1 MAAGLFGR
9 LAGLRSLPPSAAR
22 IVATGV
28 GFVVLTAALFA
39 GDGAWQDRDTT
50 PDDATA
56 PVEPAPDPAPAP
68 APSPDPTDDADGDD
82 TDGNDTDADTGADGD
97 DAEGADDTPAEP
109 PATQGPRPA
118 DVTVQLLNGIGAD
131 GSAGVARVRTTLT
144 DAGFRIS
151 ASNPGRP
158 YDVTTVFYTVG
169 FEAQGRLVASTLGVS
184 QVFVMTD
191 LPPERRL
198 SPSVMV
204 HVVVGADRR

>member
-1 MAAGLFGR
+1 M
-9 LAGLRSLPPSAAR
+9 GLRSLPSSAAR
-22 IVATGV
+22 VVATGV

-39 GDGAWQDRDTT
+39 GVGAWQDRDTT
-50 PDDATA
+50 PGDAAA

-68 APSPDPTDDADGDD
+68 APPDPTDDADGDA
-82 TDGNDTDADTGADGD
+82 TDADGD
-97 DAEGADDTPAEP
+97 DADGEDDT

>member
-1 MAAGLFGR
+1 VAAGLFGR

-39 GDGAWQDRDTT
+39 GVGAWQDRDTT

-82 TDGNDTDADTGADGD
+82 TDGN
-97 DAEGADDTPAEP
+97 DTPAEP

>member
-9 LAGLRSLPPSAAR
+9 LAGLRSLPSSASR
-22 IVATGV
+22 IAVTGV

-39 GDGAWQDRDTT
+39 GVGAWQDRDTT
-50 PDDATA
+50 PGDAVA

-68 APSPDPTDDADGDD
+68 APPPDPTDDAD
-82 TDGNDTDADTGADGD
+82 TDAGTDTDADTDTDGGD
-97 DAEGADDTPAEP
+97 TEGEDASPAEP

-131 GSAGVARVRTTLT
+131 GSAGVARVRTTLS

-158 YDVTTVFYTVG
+158 YDVTTVFYTAG

-198 SPSVMV
+198 SSSVMV

>member
-1 MAAGLFGR
+1 MASGLFGR
-9 LAGLRSLPPSAAR
+9 LAGLRSLPSSAAR

-28 GFVVLTAALFA
+28 GFVVLAAALFA
-39 GDGAWQDRDTT
+39 GVGAWQDRDTT
-50 PDDATA
+50 PGDAAA

-68 APSPDPTDDADGDD
+68 APPDPTDDADGDA
-82 TDGNDTDADTGADGD
+82 TDADGD
-97 DAEGADDTPAEP
+97 DADGEDDT

>member
-1 MAAGLFGR
+1 VASGLFGK
-9 LAGLRSLPPSAAR
+9 LAGLRSLPSSAAR

-28 GFVVLTAALFA
+28 GFVVLAAALFA
-39 GDGAWQDRDTT
+39 GVGAWQDRDKT
-50 PDDATA
+50 PGDAAA

-68 APSPDPTDDADGDD
+68 APSPDPMDDA
-82 TDGNDTDADTGADGD
+82 DGNDTDADTDADGD
-97 DAEGADDTPAEP
+97 DADGEDDAPAEP

-131 GSAGVARVRTTLT
+131 GSAGVARVRTTLI

>member
-9 LAGLRSLPPSAAR
+9 LAGLRSLPSSASR

-39 GDGAWQDRDTT
+39 GVGAWQDRDTT
-50 PDDATA
+50 PGDAVA

-68 APSPDPTDDADGDD
+68 APPSDPTDDTDDSDGADVDAGADADADGDD
-82 TDGNDTDADTGADGD
+82 TEGEDA
-97 DAEGADDTPAEP
+97 TPAEP

-131 GSAGVARVRTTLT
+131 GSAGVARVRTTLS

-158 YDVTTVFYTVG
+158 YDVTTVFYTPG
-169 FEAQGRLVASTLGVS
+169 FEAQGRLVASTLEVS
-184 QVFVMTD
+184 EVIVMTD

-198 SPSVMV
+198 SSSVMV

>member
-1 MAAGLFGR
+1 MAAGLFGT
-9 LAGLRSLPPSAAR
+9 LAGLRSLPSSASR

-39 GDGAWQDRDTT
+39 GVGAWQDRDTT

-82 TDGNDTDADTGADGD
+82 TDGN
-97 DAEGADDTPAEP
+97 DTPAEP

>member
-1 MAAGLFGR
+1 VAAGLFGT
-9 LAGLRSLPPSAAR
+9 LAGLRSLPSSAAR

-28 GFVVLTAALFA
+28 GFVVLTAALFV
-39 GDGAWQDRDTT
+39 GVGAWQDRDTT
-50 PDDATA
+50 PGDAAA

-68 APSPDPTDDADGDD
+68 APPPDPTDDTDADADSDADADTDADGDD
-82 TDGNDTDADTGADGD
+82 TDG
-97 DAEGADDTPAEP
+97 EDDTPAEP